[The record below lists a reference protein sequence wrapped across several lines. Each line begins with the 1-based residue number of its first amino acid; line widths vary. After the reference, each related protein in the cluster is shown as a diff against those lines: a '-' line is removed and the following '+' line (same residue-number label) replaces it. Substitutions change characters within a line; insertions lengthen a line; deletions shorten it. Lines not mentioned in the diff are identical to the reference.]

1 MKFKLFWVK
10 FIFNLNVVFTLNFLK
25 MLLSRVRFS
34 PGFLQEQD
42 FPESNLITA
51 DNMGKNRVFAD
62 RVANLVDF
70 SPIKANLSLLKN
82 VFGIFKTNIWTF
94 KVF

>member
-1 MKFKLFWVK
+1 MV
-10 FIFNLNVVFTLNFLK
+10 
-25 MLLSRVRFS
+25 LSHVRFS

-51 DNMGKNRVFAD
+51 DNVGKNRFFTD

-70 SPIKANLSLLKN
+70 SPIKVILGILLKN
-82 VFGIFKTNIWTF
+82 VLGIFKTNIWTF

>member
-1 MKFKLFWVK
+1 VCALA
-10 FIFNLNVVFTLNFLK
+10 
-25 MLLSRVRFS
+25 
-34 PGFLQEQD
+34 QD
-42 FPESNLITA
+42 FSRSRISQRATSLKLKTLEKT
-51 DNMGKNRVFAD
+51 VFFAV

-70 SPIKANLSLLKN
+70 SPIKANLGSLLKN

>member
-1 MKFKLFWVK
+1 MF
-10 FIFNLNVVFTLNFLK
+10 VFTLNFLK
-25 MLLSRVRFS
+25 MVLRRVRFS

-42 FPESNLITA
+42 FLESNLITD
-51 DNMGKNRVFAD
+51 DNVRKKRFFAD

-70 SPIKANLSLLKN
+70 SPLKANLGSLLKN
-82 VFGIFKTNIWTF
+82 VFGIFKTNIWTY

>member
-1 MKFKLFWVK
+1 MVP
-10 FIFNLNVVFTLNFLK
+10 
-25 MLLSRVRFS
+25 SRVRFS

-51 DNMGKNRVFAD
+51 DNVGKNRFFPD

-70 SPIKANLSLLKN
+70 FPIKANLGSLLKN
-82 VFGIFKTNIWTF
+82 VFGILKTNIWIL
-94 KVF
+94 K